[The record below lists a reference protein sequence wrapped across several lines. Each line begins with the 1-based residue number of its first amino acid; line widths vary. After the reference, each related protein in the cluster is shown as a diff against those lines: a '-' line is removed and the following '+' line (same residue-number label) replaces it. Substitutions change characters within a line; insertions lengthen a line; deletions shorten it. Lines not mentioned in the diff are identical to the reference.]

1 MIFLRSCWF
10 STFTKLFSKE
20 VKITLLWWNL
30 DNSSDLKLLKLNF
43 LQSRYIKTLG
53 SSFSNVVL
61 LHHWWNQMMMIN
73 CSQSP
78 EFSLW
83 ALKTLIGDSK
93 SEMADGKGLL
103 DVNLWT
109 HVHPPPHNVHIFTL
123 LTFLLSGGW
132 GDTEQWGDIEQSYL
146 FHGNSL
152 NGVYNSISQN
162 VCDFSQSLKVSAP
175 HPPNFLNAPKTF
187 DLLFLPKQVFK
198 WKNLMPW
205 DKALIES
212 LFLPTCPGMLQNI
225 CLICACVTDIYCSG
239 QKNLRK
245 FEGSFSSH
253 KISLC
258 SKSPH

>member
-1 MIFLRSCWF
+1 MTQNLKWLMEKVFWMLTCEPT
-10 STFTKLFSKE
+10 ST
-20 VKITLLWWNL
+20 
-30 DNSSDLKLLKLNF
+30 
-43 LQSRYIKTLG
+43 
-53 SSFSNVVL
+53 
-61 LHHWWNQMMMIN
+61 
-73 CSQSP
+73 
-78 EFSLW
+78 
-83 ALKTLIGDSK
+83 
-93 SEMADGKGLL
+93 
-103 DVNLWT
+103 
-109 HVHPPPHNVHIFTL
+109 PPHNVHIFTL

-152 NGVYNSISQN
+152 NGVYNSMSQN
-162 VCDFSQSLKVSAP
+162 VCDFSQSLKVSVP

-198 WKNLMPW
+198 RKNLMPW

>member
-1 MIFLRSCWF
+1 MNPR
-10 STFTKLFSKE
+10 
-20 VKITLLWWNL
+20 
-30 DNSSDLKLLKLNF
+30 
-43 LQSRYIKTLG
+43 
-53 SSFSNVVL
+53 
-61 LHHWWNQMMMIN
+61 
-73 CSQSP
+73 P
-78 EFSLW
+78 
-83 ALKTLIGDSK
+83 
-93 SEMADGKGLL
+93 
-103 DVNLWT
+103 
-109 HVHPPPHNVHIFTL
+109 PPPHNVHIFTL

-152 NGVYNSISQN
+152 NGVYNSMSQN
-162 VCDFSQSLKVSAP
+162 VCDFSQSLKVSVP

-198 WKNLMPW
+198 RKNLMPW